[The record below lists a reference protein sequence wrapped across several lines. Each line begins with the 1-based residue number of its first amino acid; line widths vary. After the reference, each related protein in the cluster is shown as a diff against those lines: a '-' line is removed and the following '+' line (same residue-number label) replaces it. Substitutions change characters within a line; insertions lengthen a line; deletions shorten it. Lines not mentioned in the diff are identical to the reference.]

1 MFKRKKTILKID
13 KVTKNDNLLFHT
25 VEVNGKNDEIVEMF
39 IKLVFT
45 LIKYS
50 KVSVNDL
57 MIAFKEGIE
66 ESERQ

>member
-1 MFKRKKTILKID
+1 MFKRKKTILRID
-13 KVTKNDNLLFHT
+13 KVTKNNKYLFHT
-25 VEVNGKNDEIVEMF
+25 VEVNGKEDEIVEMF

-50 KVSVNDL
+50 KVSINDL

-66 ESERQ
+66 ESEQQ

>member
-50 KVSVNDL
+50 KVSINDL

>member
-50 KVSVNDL
+50 KVSVND
-57 MIAFKEGIE
+57 
-66 ESERQ
+66 